1 MSDATLETDICVIGA
16 GSGGLSVAAATAAFG
31 VPVVL
36 LEKGKMGG
44 DCLNYGCVPSKALIA
59 ASKKAHAMRTAAK
72 FGVAKANPRV
82 DFQAVHDHIH
92 GVIGAIEPNDSV
104 ERFTGLGVKVIQQA
118 GRFVDANTVAAGSQR
133 IRARRFVIATGS
145 SAFVPPIPGLD
156 EVPYLINETLFDLT
170 ERPEHL
176 IVMGGGPIGME
187 IAQAM
192 VRLGAKVTVVEMAK
206 PLAKDDPELTRIVL
220 ESLKADGVDIRGE
233 TKAVKAAKHPRGV
246 ELSVEGPDGPDS
258 IVGSHL
264 LVAAGRAPNVQ
275 GLGLD
280 KAGIE
285 HSNRGIQVNKGL
297 RTTNKRVYAIGDVAG
312 GLQFTHVANY
322 HAGLVVRNALFKL
335 PVKNVTG
342 HIPWVT
348 YTDPELAHVGETEAS
363 AAEKK
368 IDFRVLRWPYAEND
382 RAQAERLTD
391 GLIKV
396 ITDKRGRIIGA
407 SIVGAQAGEII
418 QMWGLAIAQKMKI
431 SAMTGFVSPYPTFTE
446 VGKRAAINYYKPSLS
461 SPMVQKVIGFMRKL
475 G

>member
-1 MSDATLETDICVIGA
+1 MSDASIETDICVIGA
-16 GSGGLSVAAATAAFG
+16 GSGGLSVAAAAAAFG

-59 ASKKAHAMRTAAK
+59 SAKKAHGMRTAAK
-72 FGVAKANPRV
+72 FGIAKANPRV

-92 GVIGAIEPNDSV
+92 GVIGAIAPNDSV
-104 ERFTGLGVKVIQQA
+104 ERFTGLGVKVIQHP
-118 GRFVDANTVAAGSQR
+118 GRFVDRNTVTAGAQR

-145 SAFVPPIPGLD
+145 TALVPPIPGLK
-156 EVPYLINETLFDLT
+156 EVPHLTNETLFDLT

-176 IVMGGGPIGME
+176 IILGGGPIGME

-192 VRLGAKVTVVEMAK
+192 VRLGARVTVLEMAE
-206 PLAKDDPELTRIVL
+206 PLGKDDPELTAVVL
-220 ESLKADGVDIRGE
+220 KSLSADGVDIRGL
-233 TKAVKAAKHPRGV
+233 TKAVQVAKHPRGV
-246 ELSVEGPDGPDS
+246 EVSVEGPDGADS
-258 IVGSHL
+258 VVGSHL

-285 HSNRGIQVNKGL
+285 FSNRGIKVNKGL
-297 RTTNKRVYAIGDVAG
+297 KTTNSRVYAIGDVAG
-312 GLQFTHVANY
+312 GLQFTHMANY
-322 HAGLVVRNALFKL
+322 HAGLVVRNALFKM
-335 PVKNVTG
+335 PVKVSTG

-418 QMWGLAIAQKMKI
+418 QMWALAISQKLKI
-431 SAMTGFVSPYPTFTE
+431 GAMTGYVSPYPTFTE
-446 VGKRAAINYYKPSLS
+446 IGKRAAVNFYKPSLS
-461 SPMVQKVIGFMRKL
+461 NPMLQRVIGFMRKL